1 MALGVEA
8 RTSLGWIGLLR
19 AVAGGIL
26 LSAGF
31 GKLSPPFDAP
41 ALIAQLSEWRTSG
54 RSFSWTAQLIDQYVL
69 PRADLFATLV
79 TAGELAAGA
88 SLLLGL
94 ASRLGA
100 FAALLMNLAYFLVSR
115 EDINLL
121 MVGIHLAVLVTAGGR
136 ALGLDG
142 AVKRRLPWW
151 FLG

>member
-1 MALGVEA
+1 MAFGVEA

-26 LSAGF
+26 LSAGI
-31 GKLSPPFDAP
+31 GKLSPRFDAP
-41 ALIAQLSEWRTSG
+41 ALITQLSEWRTSG
-54 RSFSWTAQLIDQYVL
+54 RSFSWTGQLIDQYVL
-69 PRADLFATLV
+69 PRADLFAHLV

-88 SLLLGL
+88 SLLVGL
-94 ASRLGA
+94 ASRAGA

-136 ALGLDG
+136 ALGLDF
-142 AVKRRLPWW
+142 AIKRRLPWW

>member
-1 MALGVEA
+1 MALGTEA

-26 LSAGF
+26 LSAGVS
-31 GKLSPPFDAP
+31 KLTGRFDAP
-41 ALIAQLSEWRTSG
+41 ALITQLSEWRTSG
-54 RSFSWTAQLIDQYVL
+54 RSFAWTAQLIDDHVL
-69 PRADLFATLV
+69 PRAALFATLV

-88 SLLLGL
+88 SLLVGF
-94 ASRLGA
+94 ASRAGA

-121 MVGIHLAVLVTAGGR
+121 MIGIHLAVLVTAGGR
-136 ALGLDG
+136 ALGLDC